1 MSIGDLFGSE
11 LSSLFE
17 PDPEPAVG
25 AGETLDIVTA
35 TIQGLSP
42 KPSGAPGSGSAPESS
57 LTPKPGSSLASL
69 GIEGLALWALVDQ
82 LEREL
87 KVSVP
92 DTQVRS
98 WRNVGDVVRA
108 LDDLQGPARER

>member
-25 AGETLDIVTA
+25 TGETLDTVTA
-35 TIQGLSP
+35 TIQGLS
-42 KPSGAPGSGSAPESS
+42 AQSGSAPESS

-92 DTQVRS
+92 DAQVRS

-108 LDDLQGPARER
+108 LDDLQGPATETLG